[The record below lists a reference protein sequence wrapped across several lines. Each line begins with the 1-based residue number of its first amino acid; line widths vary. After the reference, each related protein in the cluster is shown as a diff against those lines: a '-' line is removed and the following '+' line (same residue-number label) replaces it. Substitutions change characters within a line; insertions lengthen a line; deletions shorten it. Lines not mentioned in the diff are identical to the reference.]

1 MTQVLLVST
10 DDRHT
15 TAVAAVVAE
24 LEGFSRLLTVHS
36 ALQGRIEIEQQE
48 VDIVLV
54 DEEVGGRDGLTTLR
68 EISSLE
74 PLLPV
79 CLLSSRPDSELIE
92 RVLDAGGRGLL
103 PLPPSVER
111 YAERLR
117 ALSAWT
123 RAAQGRV
130 TGEREQMARAVGSV
144 VAVVG
149 AKGGVGAS
157 LTALVSARATAS
169 RGRTALVDFDLR
181 AGDLASYCG
190 VTVRRNITDLASLGA
205 EIGGREISEVAY
217 PVRNGIELLPAPE
230 HGELAE
236 LMTETAARQIVQAIR
251 YQYAAVVVDCGSHL
265 DDATAAAL
273 DLADVIVVVATPEV
287 PALRAVRRLGETLG
301 RLTLAHN
308 TPTRLVL
315 NRTSRNNEIQPATAA
330 RLVSLPL
337 LAVMPDRIA
346 KLEPSLNTGSLIDLA
361 LPELNKVGQSIAR
374 ATWTNGPP
382 APTAGNGRV
391 GGQPESDRAD
401 DEQGK
406 RGRRKKRTGGRRWWR
421 RRRDRRAE
429 QKTQTE
435 EPAQTASPRSA
446 PSPAPRS
453 APSPAPRSAPSP
465 APRSAPSPTPRS
477 APSPA
482 PRSAPSPAP
491 RSAPS
496 PTPRSAPSP
505 TIAPAAAVPP
515 PPPVPATVPPSRDR
529 RAPRHWDGP
538 PSISPQAPSSAPAS
552 APPGIRP
559 GAVSHRRGRRSSGAY
574 RRDPGGERGAVT
586 VEFVG
591 SLILA
596 LVVFVIC
603 LEGLILGGVSIVA
616 HNASQEAA
624 RGLSRGMTVQ
634 KVEDAVARRM
644 PGPLADGLEVTVIDQ
659 DDVQVAISF
668 PSMIPGMGT
677 AYGTSRIDWEGQ

>member
-337 LAVMPDRIA
+337 LAVMPDRFA

-382 APTAGNGRV
+382 APAAGNGRV

-435 EPAQTASPRSA
+435 EPAQTAS
-446 PSPAPRS
+446 PRS

>member
-24 LEGFSRLLTVHS
+24 LEGFSRLLAVHS

-54 DEEVGGRDGLTTLR
+54 DEEVGGRNGLTTLR
-68 EISSLE
+68 EIASLE

-92 RVLDAGGRGLL
+92 HVLDAGGRGLL

-149 AKGGVGAS
+149 AKGGVGTS
-157 LTALVSARATAS
+157 LTALVSARAAATG
-169 RGRTALVDFDLR
+169 GRTALVDFDLR

-190 VTVRRNITDLASLGA
+190 VTVRRNVTDLASLGA

-236 LMTETAARQIVQAIR
+236 FMTETASRQIVQAIR
-251 YQYAAVVVDCGSHL
+251 YQYATVVVDCGSHL

-273 DLADVIVVVATPEV
+273 DQADVIIVVATPEV

-374 ATWTNGPP
+374 TTWTNGPP
-382 APTAGNGRV
+382 APAAGNGRV

-401 DEQGK
+401 DEQGR

-421 RRRDRRAE
+421 RRDRRAE
-429 QKTQTE
+429 QTQTE

-465 APRSAPSPTPRS
+465 
-477 APSPA
+477 
-482 PRSAPSPAP
+482 
-491 RSAPS
+491 
-496 PTPRSAPSP
+496 

-515 PPPVPATVPPSRDR
+515 PPPVPAAVPPSRDR

-559 GAVSHRRGRRSSGAY
+559 GVVSHRRGRRSAGAY
-574 RRDPGGERGAVT
+574 RQDPGGERGAVT

-624 RGLSRGMTVQ
+624 RDLSRGMSLQ

-659 DDVQVAISF
+659 DDVRVAISF

-677 AYGTSRIDWEGQ
+677 AYGTSRIDWEGR

>member
-24 LEGFSRLLTVHS
+24 LEGFSRLLAVHS

-382 APTAGNGRV
+382 APAAGNGRV

-465 APRSAPSPTPRS
+465 APRSAPSP
-477 APSPA
+477 A
-482 PRSAPSPAP
+482 
-491 RSAPS
+491 
-496 PTPRSAPSP
+496 PRSAPSP

-515 PPPVPATVPPSRDR
+515 PPPVPATVPPSRER
-529 RAPRHWDGP
+529 RTPRHWDGP

-624 RGLSRGMTVQ
+624 RGLSRGMTLQ

>member
-24 LEGFSRLLTVHS
+24 LEGFSRLLAVHS

-382 APTAGNGRV
+382 APAAGNGRV

-453 APSPAPRSAPSP
+453 APSPA
-465 APRSAPSPTPRS
+465 
-477 APSPA
+477 
-482 PRSAPSPAP
+482 
-491 RSAPS
+491 
-496 PTPRSAPSP
+496 PRSAPSP

-596 LVVFVIC
+596 MVVFVIC

>member
-24 LEGFSRLLTVHS
+24 LEGFSRLLAVHS

-190 VTVRRNITDLASLGA
+190 VTVRRNITALASLGA

-382 APTAGNGRV
+382 APAAGNGRV

-465 APRSAPSPTPRS
+465 APRSAPSP
-477 APSPA
+477 A
-482 PRSAPSPAP
+482 
-491 RSAPS
+491 
-496 PTPRSAPSP
+496 PRSAPSP

-515 PPPVPATVPPSRDR
+515 PPPVPATVPPSRER
-529 RAPRHWDGP
+529 RTPRHWDGP

-596 LVVFVIC
+596 MVVFVIC

-624 RGLSRGMTVQ
+624 RGLSRGMTLQ

>member
-24 LEGFSRLLTVHS
+24 LEGFSRLLAVHS

-465 APRSAPSPTPRS
+465 APRSAPSP
-477 APSPA
+477 A
-482 PRSAPSPAP
+482 
-491 RSAPS
+491 
-496 PTPRSAPSP
+496 PRSAPSP

-559 GAVSHRRGRRSSGAY
+559 GVVSHRRGRRSSGAY

>member
-382 APTAGNGRV
+382 APAAGNGRV

-465 APRSAPSPTPRS
+465 APRSAPSP
-477 APSPA
+477 A
-482 PRSAPSPAP
+482 
-491 RSAPS
+491 
-496 PTPRSAPSP
+496 PRSAPSP

-515 PPPVPATVPPSRDR
+515 PPPVPATVPPSRER
-529 RAPRHWDGP
+529 RTPRHWDGP

-596 LVVFVIC
+596 MVVFVIC

>member
-1 MTQVLLVST
+1 MTQVLLIST

-24 LEGFSRLLTVHS
+24 LEGFSRLLAVHS

-149 AKGGVGAS
+149 AKGGVGTS
-157 LTALVSARATAS
+157 LTAMVSARAAAS

-251 YQYAAVVVDCGSHL
+251 YQYAVVVVDCGSHL

-308 TPTRLVL
+308 TPTQLVL

-346 KLEPSLNTGSLIDLA
+346 KLEPFLNTGNLIDLA

-374 ATWTNGPP
+374 VTRTSGPP
-382 APTAGNGRV
+382 APAAGNGRMS
-391 GGQPESDRAD
+391 GQPEPGHA
-401 DEQGK
+401 DEQEK
-406 RGRRKKRTGGRRWWR
+406 KGRRKKTGGRRWWR
-421 RRRDRRAE
+421 RRNRRAE
-429 QKTQTE
+429 QTE
-435 EPAQTASPRSA
+435 EPAQTASPRSTP
-446 PSPAPRS
+446 PSPT
-453 APSPAPRSAPSP
+453 
-465 APRSAPSPTPRS
+465 PRSAPSPTPRS

-482 PRSAPSPAP
+482 
-491 RSAPS
+491 
-496 PTPRSAPSP
+496 PRSAPSP

-574 RRDPGGERGAVT
+574 RQDPGGERGAVT

-624 RGLSRGMTVQ
+624 RGLSRGMTLQ

>member
-382 APTAGNGRV
+382 APAAGNGRV

-453 APSPAPRSAPSP
+453 APSP
-465 APRSAPSPTPRS
+465 
-477 APSPA
+477 
-482 PRSAPSPAP
+482 
-491 RSAPS
+491 
-496 PTPRSAPSP
+496 TPRSAPSP

-515 PPPVPATVPPSRDR
+515 PPPVPATVPPSRER
-529 RAPRHWDGP
+529 RTPRHWDGP

-559 GAVSHRRGRRSSGAY
+559 GVVSHRRGRRSSGAY

>member
-24 LEGFSRLLTVHS
+24 LEGFSRLLAVHS

-382 APTAGNGRV
+382 APAAGNGRV
-391 GGQPESDRAD
+391 GGQPEPDRAD

-465 APRSAPSPTPRS
+465 APRSAPSP
-477 APSPA
+477 A
-482 PRSAPSPAP
+482 
-491 RSAPS
+491 
-496 PTPRSAPSP
+496 PRSAPSP

-559 GAVSHRRGRRSSGAY
+559 GVVSHRRGRRSSGAY

-596 LVVFVIC
+596 MVVFVIC

>member
-54 DEEVGGRDGLTTLR
+54 DEEVGGRNGLTTLR
-68 EISSLE
+68 EIASLE

-92 RVLDAGGRGLL
+92 HVLDAGGRGLL

-149 AKGGVGAS
+149 AKGGVGTS
-157 LTALVSARATAS
+157 LTALVSARAAAT

-190 VTVRRNITDLASLGA
+190 VTVRRNVTDLASLGA

-382 APTAGNGRV
+382 APAAGNGRV

-406 RGRRKKRTGGRRWWR
+406 RGRRKKRTGGRRWWK
-421 RRRDRRAE
+421 RRRDRSAE

-446 PSPAPRS
+446 PSPA
-453 APSPAPRSAPSP
+453 
-465 APRSAPSPTPRS
+465 
-477 APSPA
+477 
-482 PRSAPSPAP
+482 
-491 RSAPS
+491 
-496 PTPRSAPSP
+496 PRSAPSP

-538 PSISPQAPSSAPAS
+538 PSISPQVPSSAPAS

-559 GAVSHRRGRRSSGAY
+559 GVVSHRRGRRSSGAY
-574 RRDPGGERGAVT
+574 RQDPGGERGAVT

-624 RGLSRGMTVQ
+624 RGLSRGMTLQ

>member
-24 LEGFSRLLTVHS
+24 LEGFSRLLAVHS

-382 APTAGNGRV
+382 APAAGNGRV

-453 APSPAPRSAPSP
+453 APSP
-465 APRSAPSPTPRS
+465 
-477 APSPA
+477 
-482 PRSAPSPAP
+482 
-491 RSAPS
+491 
-496 PTPRSAPSP
+496 

-515 PPPVPATVPPSRDR
+515 PPPVPATVPPSRER
-529 RAPRHWDGP
+529 RTPRHWDGP

-596 LVVFVIC
+596 MVVFVIC

-624 RGLSRGMTVQ
+624 RGLSRGMTLQ

>member
-382 APTAGNGRV
+382 APAAGNGRV
-391 GGQPESDRAD
+391 GGQPEPDRAD

-435 EPAQTASPRSA
+435 EPAQTAS
-446 PSPAPRS
+446 
-453 APSPAPRSAPSP
+453 
-465 APRSAPSPTPRS
+465 PRS

>member
-24 LEGFSRLLTVHS
+24 LEGFSRLLAVHS

-465 APRSAPSPTPRS
+465 APRSAPSP
-477 APSPA
+477 A
-482 PRSAPSPAP
+482 
-491 RSAPS
+491 
-496 PTPRSAPSP
+496 PRSAPSP

-559 GAVSHRRGRRSSGAY
+559 GVVSHRRGRRSSGAY

-624 RGLSRGMTVQ
+624 RGLSRGMTLQ

>member
-24 LEGFSRLLTVHS
+24 LEGFSRLLAVHS

-382 APTAGNGRV
+382 APAAGNGRV

-477 APSPA
+477 APSP
-482 PRSAPSPAP
+482 
-491 RSAPS
+491 
-496 PTPRSAPSP
+496 

-515 PPPVPATVPPSRDR
+515 PPPVPATVPPSRER
-529 RAPRHWDGP
+529 RTPRHWDGP

-596 LVVFVIC
+596 MVVFVIC

>member
-382 APTAGNGRV
+382 APAAGNGRV
-391 GGQPESDRAD
+391 GGQPEPDRAD

-465 APRSAPSPTPRS
+465 APRSAPSP
-477 APSPA
+477 A
-482 PRSAPSPAP
+482 
-491 RSAPS
+491 
-496 PTPRSAPSP
+496 PRSAPSP

-515 PPPVPATVPPSRDR
+515 PPPVPATVPPSRER
-529 RAPRHWDGP
+529 RTPRHWDGP

-559 GAVSHRRGRRSSGAY
+559 GVVSHRRGRRSSGAY

>member
-24 LEGFSRLLTVHS
+24 LEGFSRLLAVHS

-382 APTAGNGRV
+382 APAAGNGRV

-465 APRSAPSPTPRS
+465 APRSAPSP
-477 APSPA
+477 A
-482 PRSAPSPAP
+482 
-491 RSAPS
+491 
-496 PTPRSAPSP
+496 PRSAPSP

-624 RGLSRGMTVQ
+624 RGLSRGMTLQ

>member
-24 LEGFSRLLTVHS
+24 LEGFSRLLAVHS

-382 APTAGNGRV
+382 APAAGNGRV

-453 APSPAPRSAPSP
+453 APSPA
-465 APRSAPSPTPRS
+465 
-477 APSPA
+477 
-482 PRSAPSPAP
+482 
-491 RSAPS
+491 
-496 PTPRSAPSP
+496 PRSAPSP

-624 RGLSRGMTVQ
+624 RGLSRGMTLQ

>member
-382 APTAGNGRV
+382 APAAGNGRV

-477 APSPA
+477 APSP
-482 PRSAPSPAP
+482 
-491 RSAPS
+491 
-496 PTPRSAPSP
+496 

-515 PPPVPATVPPSRDR
+515 PPPVPATVPPSRER
-529 RAPRHWDGP
+529 RTPRHWDGP

-596 LVVFVIC
+596 MVVFVIC

>member
-1 MTQVLLVST
+1 MTQVLLIST
-10 DDRHT
+10 DDQHT

-24 LEGFSRLLTVHS
+24 LEGFSRLLAVHS

-54 DEEVGGRDGLTTLR
+54 DEEVGGRNGLTTLR
-68 EISSLE
+68 EIASLE

-92 RVLDAGGRGLL
+92 HVLDAGGRGLL

-149 AKGGVGAS
+149 AKGGVGTS
-157 LTALVSARATAS
+157 LTALVSARAAAT

-190 VTVRRNITDLASLGA
+190 VTVRRNVTDLASLGA

-236 LMTETAARQIVQAIR
+236 LMTETASRQIVQAIR
-251 YQYAAVVVDCGSHL
+251 YQYATVVVDCGSHL

-273 DLADVIVVVATPEV
+273 DLADAIVVVATPEV

-374 ATWTNGPP
+374 TTWTNGPP
-382 APTAGNGRV
+382 APAAGNGRV

-406 RGRRKKRTGGRRWWR
+406 RGRRKKRTGGRRWWK
-421 RRRDRRAE
+421 RRRDRSAE
-429 QKTQTE
+429 QKTQT
-435 EPAQTASPRSA
+435 
-446 PSPAPRS
+446 
-453 APSPAPRSAPSP
+453 
-465 APRSAPSPTPRS
+465 
-477 APSPA
+477 
-482 PRSAPSPAP
+482 
-491 RSAPS
+491 
-496 PTPRSAPSP
+496 
-505 TIAPAAAVPP
+505 
-515 PPPVPATVPPSRDR
+515 
-529 RAPRHWDGP
+529 
-538 PSISPQAPSSAPAS
+538 
-552 APPGIRP
+552 
-559 GAVSHRRGRRSSGAY
+559 
-574 RRDPGGERGAVT
+574 
-586 VEFVG
+586 
-591 SLILA
+591 
-596 LVVFVIC
+596 
-603 LEGLILGGVSIVA
+603 
-616 HNASQEAA
+616 
-624 RGLSRGMTVQ
+624 
-634 KVEDAVARRM
+634 
-644 PGPLADGLEVTVIDQ
+644 
-659 DDVQVAISF
+659 
-668 PSMIPGMGT
+668 
-677 AYGTSRIDWEGQ
+677 

>member
-1 MTQVLLVST
+1 MTQVLLIST
-10 DDRHT
+10 DDQHT

-24 LEGFSRLLTVHS
+24 LEGFSRLLAVHS

-54 DEEVGGRDGLTTLR
+54 DEEVGGRNGLTTLR
-68 EISSLE
+68 EIASLE

-92 RVLDAGGRGLL
+92 HVLDAGGRGLL

-149 AKGGVGAS
+149 AKGGVGTS
-157 LTALVSARATAS
+157 LTALVSARAAAT

-190 VTVRRNITDLASLGA
+190 VTVRRNVTDLASLGA

-236 LMTETAARQIVQAIR
+236 LMTETASRQIVQAIR
-251 YQYAAVVVDCGSHL
+251 YQYATVVVDCGSHL

-273 DLADVIVVVATPEV
+273 DLADAIVVVATPEV

-374 ATWTNGPP
+374 TTWTNGPP
-382 APTAGNGRV
+382 APAAGNGRV

-406 RGRRKKRTGGRRWWR
+406 RGRRKKRTGGRRWWK
-421 RRRDRRAE
+421 RRRDRSAE

-446 PSPAPRS
+446 PSPA
-453 APSPAPRSAPSP
+453 
-465 APRSAPSPTPRS
+465 
-477 APSPA
+477 
-482 PRSAPSPAP
+482 
-491 RSAPS
+491 
-496 PTPRSAPSP
+496 PRSAPSP

-538 PSISPQAPSSAPAS
+538 PSISPQVPSSAPAS

-559 GAVSHRRGRRSSGAY
+559 GVVSHRRGRRSSGAY
-574 RRDPGGERGAVT
+574 RQDPGGERGAVT

-624 RGLSRGMTVQ
+624 RGLSRGMTLQ

>member
-24 LEGFSRLLTVHS
+24 LEGFSRLLAVHS

-465 APRSAPSPTPRS
+465 APRSAPSPT
-477 APSPA
+477 
-482 PRSAPSPAP
+482 
-491 RSAPS
+491 
-496 PTPRSAPSP
+496 
-505 TIAPAAAVPP
+505 IAPAAAVPP

-552 APPGIRP
+552 APPSIRP
-559 GAVSHRRGRRSSGAY
+559 GVVSHRRGRRSSGAY

-624 RGLSRGMTVQ
+624 RGLSRGMTLQ

>member
-1 MTQVLLVST
+1 MTQVLLIST

-382 APTAGNGRV
+382 APAAGNGRV

-446 PSPAPRS
+446 PSPA
-453 APSPAPRSAPSP
+453 
-465 APRSAPSPTPRS
+465 PRS

>member
-24 LEGFSRLLTVHS
+24 LEGFSRLLAVHS

-382 APTAGNGRV
+382 APAAGNGRV

-465 APRSAPSPTPRS
+465 APRSAPSP
-477 APSPA
+477 A
-482 PRSAPSPAP
+482 
-491 RSAPS
+491 
-496 PTPRSAPSP
+496 PRSAPSP

-559 GAVSHRRGRRSSGAY
+559 GVVSHRRGRRSSGAY

-624 RGLSRGMTVQ
+624 RGLSRGMTLQ

>member
-24 LEGFSRLLTVHS
+24 LEGFSRLLAVHS

-382 APTAGNGRV
+382 APAAGNGRV

-453 APSPAPRSAPSP
+453 APSP
-465 APRSAPSPTPRS
+465 
-477 APSPA
+477 
-482 PRSAPSPAP
+482 
-491 RSAPS
+491 
-496 PTPRSAPSP
+496 TPRSAPSP

-529 RAPRHWDGP
+529 RTPRHWDGP

-624 RGLSRGMTVQ
+624 RGLSRGMTLQ

>member
-24 LEGFSRLLTVHS
+24 LEGFSRLLAVHS

-465 APRSAPSPTPRS
+465 
-477 APSPA
+477 
-482 PRSAPSPAP
+482 
-491 RSAPS
+491 
-496 PTPRSAPSP
+496 TPRSAPSP

-515 PPPVPATVPPSRDR
+515 PPPVPATVPPSRER
-529 RAPRHWDGP
+529 RTPRHWDGP

-596 LVVFVIC
+596 MVVFVIC

-624 RGLSRGMTVQ
+624 RGLSRGMTLQ

>member
-24 LEGFSRLLTVHS
+24 LEGFSRLLAVHS

-382 APTAGNGRV
+382 APAAGNGRV

-465 APRSAPSPTPRS
+465 APRSAPSP
-477 APSPA
+477 A
-482 PRSAPSPAP
+482 
-491 RSAPS
+491 
-496 PTPRSAPSP
+496 PRSAPSP

-596 LVVFVIC
+596 MVVFVIC

>member
-24 LEGFSRLLTVHS
+24 LEGFSRLLAVHS

-382 APTAGNGRV
+382 APAAGNGRV
-391 GGQPESDRAD
+391 GGQPEPDRAD

-465 APRSAPSPTPRS
+465 APRSAPSP
-477 APSPA
+477 A
-482 PRSAPSPAP
+482 
-491 RSAPS
+491 
-496 PTPRSAPSP
+496 PRSAPSP

-559 GAVSHRRGRRSSGAY
+559 GVVSHRRGRRSSGAY

-596 LVVFVIC
+596 MVVFVIC

-624 RGLSRGMTVQ
+624 RGLSRGMTLQ

>member
-24 LEGFSRLLTVHS
+24 LEGFSRLLAVHS

-382 APTAGNGRV
+382 APAAGNGRV

-465 APRSAPSPTPRS
+465 APRSAPSP
-477 APSPA
+477 A
-482 PRSAPSPAP
+482 
-491 RSAPS
+491 
-496 PTPRSAPSP
+496 PRSAPSP

-515 PPPVPATVPPSRDR
+515 PPPVPATVPPSRER
-529 RAPRHWDGP
+529 RTPRHWDGP

-596 LVVFVIC
+596 MVVFVIC

-624 RGLSRGMTVQ
+624 RGLSRGMTLQ